1 MPETKQTQAVGVV
14 RVAVSIVV
22 PEMPEPML
30 LDFRQ
35 RIKEV
40 LSEYTGVVF
49 ELRMTEPFEV
59 RVR

>member
-14 RVAVSIVV
+14 RVAVSIIV
-22 PEMPEPML
+22 PEMPESML

-35 RIKEV
+35 KVKEV

-49 ELRMTEPFEV
+49 ELRMSEPLEV